1 MTTTCPPPNQPS
13 SEAKAG
19 VAIILSPELTIQW
32 KSSKKQKK
40 IMRGEVSIGD
50 TTRFLSIS
58 MSFETKTN
66 QKKTETIPSTIY
78 A

>member
-19 VAIILSPELTIQW
+19 VAIILSPERTIQW

-40 IMRGEVSIGD
+40 IMRGE
-50 TTRFLSIS
+50 
-58 MSFETKTN
+58 
-66 QKKTETIPSTIY
+66 IY
-78 A
+78 FPQSGYKDLELEAFH